1 MPMKNINETLDMLQ
15 TVQEVVSVRLKRLRE
30 EGGDT
35 EQIEREERRQ
45 LLLQETIKAVEEATL
60 ATAN

>member
-1 MPMKNINETLDMLQ
+1 MKNINETLDMLQ

-30 EGGDT
+30 EGGDE

-45 LLLQETIKAVEEATL
+45 RLLQETIKAVEEATL
-60 ATAN
+60 ASAN

>member
-30 EGGDT
+30 EGGDA

-45 LLLQETIKAVEEATL
+45 RLLQETIKAVEEATL

>member
-1 MPMKNINETLDMLQ
+1 MKNINETLDMLQ

-30 EGGDT
+30 EGGDE

-45 LLLQETIKAVEEATL
+45 RLLQETIKAVEETTL